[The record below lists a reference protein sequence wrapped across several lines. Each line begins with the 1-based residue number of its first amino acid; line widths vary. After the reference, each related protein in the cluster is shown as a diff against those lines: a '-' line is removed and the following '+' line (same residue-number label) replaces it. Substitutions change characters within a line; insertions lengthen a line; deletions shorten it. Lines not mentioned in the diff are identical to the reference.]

1 MNPKFN
7 SHIAYIIFS
16 ENNRL
21 TFFNHYN
28 NEHIHHGN
36 IISQILHFPKD
47 VAEVYCSK
55 ENLINMRMTGIVD
68 GYNIEFI
75 HNINDINKILIKT
88 KFIIVS
94 NFKEIEAIYQNITN
108 IPFVLLSNILK
119 TDEQI
124 NLYNFCDLNIE
135 KFQLLF
141 ENMLKKQD
149 NNMQAYCSEL
159 KEYTFSRNNSELMIN
174 TDMSIERNVY
184 TLSNLNTIKSIRAKV
199 KKTINQSFSNKNIEL
214 SINLINK
221 IKSEIFINLKTNEIE
236 EANYFYDYII
246 SDLSN
251 NFDFQMN
258 NKNYTKHTLKNNG
271 FEDFEIIFDAL
282 KFIKTFDFKDNK
294 YNYENEYIS
303 QYLSEKEYLEELIS
317 IISASYLTPNIKLSI
332 KENKYI
338 SILKEIGD
346 IDRSEDNYKIHKAFF
361 KLENQ
366 FHTDLTDWFDYMD
379 CEASKKLK
387 LVSNLPLEWIT
398 HCELPLMIKND
409 VSRIP
414 ISPGYLTEKLLLD
427 TEQIHLSC
435 EAFQKILFISSFQ
448 DNDPIKD
455 DMAEKIKIM
464 QDMLSKPFNQELS
477 NSLLNSFEH
486 TKNTQTSN
494 SNDKINIEIEWKNI
508 ANSDELIKTLN
519 NNKSALI
526 IFDLHGGHNKDGEG
540 FISLKNEN
548 ITISSLIGKVRI
560 PPIVILSA
568 CDTSPIDKNHY
579 NVANMFLMAGA
590 KTVLASALPI
600 LSNEASTYIARLLVR
615 FSVFLHQHVIEY
627 NRSIRWS
634 SFVSGMTR
642 QVYYTELLYKLE
654 DFSIITK
661 KQKYELNFAVNMFL
675 NPLKLDFNNRIL
687 NEISKKSKKSI
698 EEIKIFIETN
708 HKFAECLKYIQ
719 IGNPENIIIIPNNSK
734 LVQQNIGTQ

>member
-28 NEHIHHGN
+28 NAHIYQGN
-36 IISQILHFPKD
+36 IISKILHLPKD

-75 HNINDINKILIKT
+75 HDINDINKIPIKT
-88 KFIIVS
+88 KLIIVS
-94 NFKEIEAIYQNITN
+94 NFKEIEAIYQNITDT
-108 IPFVLLSNILK
+108 PFILLSNILK

-124 NLYNFCDLNIE
+124 NLYNFCDLSIE

-149 NNMQAYCSEL
+149 DNMQVYCSEL
-159 KEYTFSRNNSELMIN
+159 KKYTFNRNDSGLVIN
-174 TDMSIERNVY
+174 TDMTIGKDLY
-184 TLSNLNTIKSIRAKV
+184 TLSNLNTINSIRAKV
-199 KKTINQSFSNKNIEL
+199 EKIINAYSNENIEL

-221 IKSEIFINLKTNEIE
+221 IKSKISTNLKINMIE
-236 EANYFYDYII
+236 EANYVYDYII

-251 NFDFQMN
+251 NLDFQMN
-258 NKNYTKHTLKNNG
+258 TRNYTKHTLKENN
-271 FEDFEIIFDAL
+271 FKDFEIIFDAL

-294 YNYENEYIS
+294 YNLENEYIS
-303 QYLSEKEYLEELIS
+303 QYLSEKEYIEQLIS
-317 IISASYLTPNIKLSI
+317 VVSSSYLSPNIKLSI

-338 SILKEIGD
+338 SILKEIGT
-346 IDRSEDNYKIHKAFF
+346 IDRSENNCKIHKAFL

-366 FHTDLTDWFDYMD
+366 FNTDVTDWFDYMN
-379 CEASKKLK
+379 CESSKRLK
-387 LVSNLPLEWIT
+387 LISNLPLEWINY
-398 HCELPLMIKND
+398 CELPLMIKND

-435 EAFQKILFISSFQ
+435 KAFEKILFISSFQ
-448 DNDPIKD
+448 DNDPIKHH
-455 DMAEKIKIM
+455 MALKIKII
-464 QDMLSKPFNQELS
+464 QDTLSKPINEELS

-486 TKNTQTSN
+486 TKNTQINTE
-494 SNDKINIEIEWKNI
+494 NDKINIKVEWKNI
-508 ANSDELIKTLN
+508 ENKNDLIEILDKN
-519 NNKSALI
+519 NSALV

-540 FISLKNEN
+540 FLALKDEN
-548 ITISSLIGKVRI
+548 ITISSLIGKIKI

-568 CDTSPIDKNHY
+568 CDTSPIDKNHN

-615 FSVFLHQHVIEY
+615 VSVFLYKHVIEN

-634 SFVSGMTR
+634 TFISGMTR
-642 QVYYTELLYKLE
+642 QAYYTELLYKLE
-654 DFSIITK
+654 KLNFITRE
-661 KQKYELNFAVNMFL
+661 QIYELAFAVNMIL
-675 NPLKLDFNNRIL
+675 NPLKLDFHNKIL
-687 NEISKKSKKSI
+687 NEISMKSKISI
-698 EEIKIFIETN
+698 DDIKIFIENN

-719 IGNPENIIIIPNNSK
+719 IGNPENIIIIPDNLK
-734 LVQQNIGTQ
+734 

>member
-1 MNPKFN
+1 MT
-7 SHIAYIIFS
+7 IF
-16 ENNRL
+16 RVDFDTRTGL
-21 TFFNHYN
+21 GHLKRT
-28 NEHIHHGN
+28 
-36 IISQILHFPKD
+36 L
-47 VAEVYCSK
+47 VYAQNFTNVIYVSK
-55 ENLINMRMTGIVD
+55 
-68 GYNIEFI
+68 
-75 HNINDINKILIKT
+75 
-88 KFIIVS
+88 S
-94 NFKEIEAIYQNITN
+94 
-108 IPFVLLSNILK
+108 
-119 TDEQI
+119 
-124 NLYNFCDLNIE
+124 
-135 KFQLLF
+135 
-141 ENMLKKQD
+141 
-149 NNMQAYCSEL
+149 
-159 KEYTFSRNNSELMIN
+159 
-174 TDMSIERNVY
+174 
-184 TLSNLNTIKSIRAKV
+184 
-199 KKTINQSFSNKNIEL
+199 
-214 SINLINK
+214 
-221 IKSEIFINLKTNEIE
+221 
-236 EANYFYDYII
+236 
-246 SDLSN
+246 
-251 NFDFQMN
+251 N
-258 NKNYTKHTLKNNG
+258 NKNHLLYPLYTISNEDEFFSIVKELQPKQVIVDNYGFTIKHQRAFKNL
-271 FEDFEIIFDAL
+271 F
-282 KFIKTFDFKDNK
+282 
-294 YNYENEYIS
+294 
-303 QYLSEKEYLEELIS
+303 
-317 IISASYLTPNIKLSI
+317 PNIKLSI

-427 TEQIHLSC
+427 TEQIHLSS

-494 SNDKINIEIEWKNI
+494 ENDKINIEIEWKNI

-519 NNKSALI
+519 NNKSALV
-526 IFDLHGGHNKDGEG
+526 IFDLHGGHNKDEEG

-579 NVANMFLMAGA
+579 NVANMFLMTGA

-675 NPLKLDFNNRIL
+675 NPLKLDFNNRVL

-734 LVQQNIGTQ
+734 LVQQNIVANK